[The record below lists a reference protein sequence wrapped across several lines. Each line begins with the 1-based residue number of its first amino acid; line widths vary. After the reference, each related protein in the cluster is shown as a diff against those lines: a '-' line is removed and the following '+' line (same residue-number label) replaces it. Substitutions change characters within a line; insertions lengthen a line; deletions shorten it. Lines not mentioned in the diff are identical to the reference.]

1 MKKQQANYKVN
12 LIGEQDLS
20 KLSADE
26 LELLVSAYIE
36 DLRKHLSMDN
46 EQKNKSGVQ

>member
-1 MKKQQANYKVN
+1 MNKEPINYKVT

-26 LELLVSAYIE
+26 LDLLVTAYIAE
-36 DLRKHLSMDN
+36 MREHFSLPNDD
-46 EQKNKSGVQ
+46 E

>member
-1 MKKQQANYKVN
+1 MKKEQIEYKVN

-26 LELLVSAYIE
+26 MELLVAAYIE
-36 DLRKHLSMDN
+36 DMRKYLSMPDK
-46 EQKNKSGVQ
+46 QIPVGQ

>member
-1 MKKQQANYKVN
+1 MKKEQVNYKVN

-26 LELLVSAYIE
+26 LDVLVAAYIDGLRAYLSPTDNPTE
-36 DLRKHLSMDN
+36 DDN
-46 EQKNKSGVQ
+46 